1 MNHPKQIFYNF
12 ATQDDLTMTEN
23 SRHKKDLN
31 PALLIIDV
39 QNRYIPIIPQ
49 REKEL
54 AFFFINHLIELFR
67 KHDLPIILIYHHNEE
82 NGPKPGTEEFE
93 YPDSIKIKSEDS
105 RIIKT
110 YSDSFN
116 KTKLNEILK
125 EKGSNTLFLCGL
137 SAVGC
142 VLATKTGAQNNDYK
156 AFIVKDA
163 IMSHNSDY
171 TKNVEAMFDAISY
184 DAVEL
189 IIENC

>member
-1 MNHPKQIFYNF
+1 MSSSTKNK
-12 ATQDDLTMTEN
+12 M
-23 SRHKKDLN
+23 KVK

-39 QNRYIPIIPQ
+39 QNRYISFIPP

-54 AFFFINHLIELFR
+54 AFFFINLLIDLFR
-67 KHDLPIILIYHHNEE
+67 KHGFPIIRIYHSNKENEPRP
-82 NGPKPGTEEFE
+82 NTEEFE
-93 YPDSIKIKSEDS
+93 YPETIKIKSDDIQ
-105 RIIKT
+105 IIKT

-116 KTKLNEILK
+116 KTKLNNILK
-125 EKGSNTLFLCGL
+125 EKGCNTLFLCGL

-142 VLATKTGAQNNDYK
+142 VLASKTGAQNYDYK

-184 DAVEL
+184 DAIEL
-189 IIENC
+189 ILDNC

>member
-1 MNHPKQIFYNF
+1 
-12 ATQDDLTMTEN
+12 MTEN
-23 SRHKKDLN
+23 SRLKKELN

-39 QNRYIPIIPQ
+39 QNRYIPFIPQ

-67 KHDLPIILIYHHNEE
+67 KHDFPIFRIYHHNEE
-82 NGPKPGTEEFE
+82 KGPKPDTEEFE
-93 YPDSIKIKSEDS
+93 YPDSIKINSEDTQ
-105 RIIKT
+105 IIKT

-116 KTKLNEILK
+116 KTNLNVILK
-125 EKGSNTLFLCGL
+125 EKGINTLFLCGL

-142 VLATKTGAQNNDYK
+142 VLATKNGAQNNDYK

-184 DAVEL
+184 DAIEL

>member
-1 MNHPKQIFYNF
+1 
-12 ATQDDLTMTEN
+12 MTEK
-23 SRHKKDLN
+23 SRHKNDLK
-31 PALLIIDV
+31 PALLVIDV

-67 KHDLPIILIYHHNEE
+67 KHDFPIIRIYHHNEE
-82 NGPKPGTEEFE
+82 NGPKPNTEEFE
-93 YPDSIKIKSEDS
+93 YPDAIKIKTEDTQ
-105 RIIKT
+105 IVKT

-116 KTKLNEILK
+116 KTNLNEVLK

-184 DAVEL
+184 DAIEL
-189 IIENC
+189 IIENS

>member
-1 MNHPKQIFYNF
+1 
-12 ATQDDLTMTEN
+12 MTNN
-23 SRHKKDLN
+23 SILKSDLN
-31 PALLIIDV
+31 PTLLIIDV
-39 QNRYIPIIPQ
+39 QNRYISFIPE

-54 AFFFINHLIELFR
+54 AFFFINLLIDLFR
-67 KHDLPIILIYHHNEE
+67 KHDLPIIRIYHHNEE
-82 NGPKPGTEEFE
+82 NGPKPNTEEFE
-93 YPDSIKIKSEDS
+93 YPEAIKIKTEDTQ
-105 RIIKT
+105 IIKT

-116 KTKLNEILK
+116 KTNLDEVLK
-125 EKGSNTLFLCGL
+125 EKKSNVLFLCGL

-189 IIENC
+189 IIQKS